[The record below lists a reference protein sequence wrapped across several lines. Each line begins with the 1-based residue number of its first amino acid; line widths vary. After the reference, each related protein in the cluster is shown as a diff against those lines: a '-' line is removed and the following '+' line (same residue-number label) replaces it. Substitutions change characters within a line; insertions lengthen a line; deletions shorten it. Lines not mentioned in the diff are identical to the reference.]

1 MEYNNVI
8 LIDTSYTSFYRFF
21 ATKTWYSMAYKEE
34 FKEIK
39 DLKNYDWLKNKIF
52 IEKYEKMYLDSIKK
66 LVSAKVFKDSLI
78 IFARDP
84 PQASIW
90 RNDEKCDYK
99 DGRQDLTEKHN
110 FKPVFKFT
118 YNELIP
124 RWTQENKNYLM
135 IKQDKIEADDIIA
148 LACRYIQENMN
159 KKSIYVV
166 SGDEDFL
173 QLGDDNVYFA
183 QYKKKK
189 VFKLTKQEAAQALL
203 KKIILGDCS
212 DNIPSIFKGKRVK
225 NKKELLKELL
235 EDSTKLKEYLEENKE
250 IKDKFLSNQ
259 KIIDFTNIPN
269 KYVKIFN
276 SEFKKNLKSV

>member
-21 ATKTWYSMAYKEE
+21 ATRTWYSMAHKEE

-39 DLKNYDWLKNKIF
+39 DLKSYDWLNNKIF

-118 YNELIP
+118 YEKLIP
-124 RWTQENKNYLM
+124 RWTEENKNYLM

-148 LACRYIQENMN
+148 LACRYIQENITE
-159 KKSIYVV
+159 KSIYIV

-189 VFKLTKQEAAQALL
+189 VFQLTKQEAAQALL

-212 DNIPSIFKGKRVK
+212 DNIPSIFKGKRIK
-225 NKKELLKELL
+225 NKKELL
-235 EDSTKLKEYLEENKE
+235 EDSNKLKEYLEENKE

-259 KIIDFTNIPN
+259 KIIDFTYIPN
-269 KYVKIFN
+269 KYVKKFN

>member
-259 KIIDFTNIPN
+259 KIIDFTYIPN
-269 KYVKIFN
+269 KYVKKFN
-276 SEFKKNLKSV
+276 SEFKKNF